1 MTVCFKKPAIK
12 NNAVRHSTGIPHS
25 SARQIIST
33 CGISHNRS
41 ADDRNHDGG
50 GGFRI
55 SLILVPCHSEAS
67 RMTEPSTKT
76 FPSTILSNS
85 VFGTHFQ
92 IIWVM

>member
-1 MTVCFKKPAIK
+1 MKVWFKKPAFK

-67 RMTEPSTKT
+67 SRMAEPFLPQFSAT
-76 FPSTILSNS
+76 PYLARI
-85 VFGTHFQ
+85 FG
-92 IIWVM
+92 